1 LLKTSKGIQLVNG
14 LEFFQGKLEDI
25 ETIFQKVVE
34 EVVRKEK
41 EAKRLKWKS
50 FLGKWR
56 RLNLARMME
65 EDEDDE

>member
-1 LLKTSKGIQLVNG
+1 M
-14 LEFFQGKLEDI
+14 
-25 ETIFQKVVE
+25 E
-34 EVVRKEK
+34 EVARKEKEAVK

-56 RLNLARMME
+56 RLNLARMNE